1 MTDKIQE
8 ILNDLYA
15 YDKSFMQHEEELKKI
30 ISHLL
35 KAKPDTKFDVLFAQ
49 KLRQELIFKTTHME
63 PKTTFWQNFTASKFS
78 FALSGVLAIAVVIL
92 GAQYS
97 KQQTQTTKVASQ
109 ELFSGKVTI
118 ENLSKNAF
126 GKLDLQNSATGERNQ
141 SGGGGG
147 MGGDLASSNITMT
160 TPASDALPPA
170 VSKAIGIGGGGGTS
184 MIYPSYQVKYVY
196 KGEKF
201 TIENPEA
208 EVFKKIK
215 TPLNPDIFQN
225 ALNSLNF
232 GALNLKS
239 FSNLAVQNL
248 SFVEDK
254 DFGYAFNIN
263 FQEGMFSISE
273 NWEKWQAPDRTCT
286 EPDCYERYRLKPSD
300 IPADNELIAIAD
312 SFLETHG
319 INKENYGAPV
329 VQNYWKAELL
339 RASDPSQI
347 WIPDVSNVVYPQ
359 KVNGQEV
366 YDQYGNK
373 TGLNVSVNVRVKK
386 VSGLYDLNEQ
396 KFQASTYAAETDTD
410 KLIKLAEQGGFNY
423 GYPMPLLEKSNS
435 NVITQEISLG
445 SPTLALVK
453 YYSYKDGK
461 NEELLIPSLVF
472 PVTSQIKEPFY
483 YYNQSVVI
491 PLVSEVISGFDGP
504 VKIMR

>member
-35 KAKPDTKFDVLFAQ
+35 KAKPDTKFDTLFAQ

-63 PKTTFWQNFTASKFS
+63 SKTTFWQNFTASKFS
-78 FALSGVLAIAVVIL
+78 FALSGALAIAVVIL

-97 KQQTQTTKVASQ
+97 KQQNQITKVASQ
-109 ELFSGKVTI
+109 ELFSGKVAI

-126 GKLDLQNSATGERNQ
+126 GKLDLQNLSTPERNQ
-141 SGGGGG
+141 SGGGGSTSMNTVSSVPVQDASDPLPPTASKAMG
-147 MGGDLASSNITMT
+147 MG
-160 TPASDALPPA
+160 
-170 VSKAIGIGGGGGTS
+170 GGGGGTS

-208 EVFKKIK
+208 EVYKKIK
-215 TPLNPDIFQN
+215 SPLNANAFKD

-248 SFVEDK
+248 SFAEDK

-273 NWEKWQAPDRTCT
+273 NWEKWQTSDRTCT
-286 EPDCYERYRLKPSD
+286 EPDCYEKYRLKPSD

-312 SFLETHG
+312 SFLDTHG

-329 VQNYWKAELL
+329 VQNYWRTELL

-347 WIPDVSNVVYPQ
+347 WIPDVSNVVYPL

-373 TGLNVSVNVRVKK
+373 TGLTVSVNVRVKK

-396 KFQASTYAAETDTD
+396 KFQASTYAAETDAD

-423 GYPMPLLEKSNS
+423 GYPMPLMEEANN
-435 NVITQEISLG
+435 NVITQEVSLG